1 MTTSTNGTDTPPQ
14 DRGVLSASQSSSP
27 PTVHRT
33 LSISEQAS
41 AASSRRIAPP
51 FFLKWIEYPFRIKN
65 PNTQAYLEEATGQAM
80 DYCGRG
86 PINQAGSFVGSAILK
101 LAAMEAGGMNNTV
114 HGMKVSSLL
123 TIGNLIAGITAGVTM
138 PLVGALVD
146 HTDHR
151 KAMGA
156 LSAFVIIS
164 ASGCQLI
171 LSADTWFVVYVLGI
185 ILVYFFIMHQV
196 CVMAYL
202 PDLTHDT
209 TEMGHYTAMFM
220 ARQYFVQALYTTVIV
235 AVTFSVKLTDIQTA
249 KLGIGMSFALGLIL
263 FSYSWLFLFRK
274 RPKLREVPAG
284 QNLVTTGF
292 RQLWTTAKVVF
303 SQYHALKW
311 FMIALLFSPEA
322 GAGTIL
328 AIAVTFLTLFV
339 KMTVSEITLVS
350 LALLFANI
358 PGALLS
364 RYMCKLI
371 NPLNS
376 FRAAEIL
383 FAVSNA
389 LLALTVTGPEKK
401 NLVFIYAILI
411 GVAFGWM
418 FPSQRTTVV
427 ALVPKGQETE
437 IMGLVSFFGQIL
449 GWLPSFFFT
458 IMNEKGVNMRWGVC
472 MVSFFLLASCLCTLM
487 CGSFEAATEK
497 VAHTSDLY
505 LEQFARRSV
514 KQDSFLDDGRSS
526 SVLKDSTASANGSV
540 QNGVPKDEQDVEE
553 DVA

>member
-1 MTTSTNGTDTPPQ
+1 MTATNGTTGAPSQ
-14 DRGVLSASQSSSP
+14 ASPSI
-27 PTVHRT
+27 VERK

-41 AASSRRIAPP
+41 AASSRRISAPSC
-51 FFLKWIEYPFRIKN
+51 LKWFEWPFRIKN
-65 PNTQAYLEEATGQAM
+65 PNTHAYLEEATGQAM

-101 LAAMEAGGMNNTV
+101 LAAMEAGGINQTI
-114 HGMKVSSLL
+114 HGIKVSSLL
-123 TIGNLIAGITAGVTM
+123 TIGNLIAGVTAGVTM

-156 LSAFVIIS
+156 LSALVVV
-164 ASGCQLI
+164 ACAGGQLS
-171 LSADTWFVVYVLGI
+171 LGADTWFAVYILGI
-185 ILVYFFIMHQV
+185 ILGYFFIMHQV

-220 ARQYFVQALYTTVIV
+220 TRQYFVQGLYTTLIV
-235 AVTFSVKLTDIQTA
+235 VVGFTTSITDVQTA
-249 KLGIGMSFALGLIL
+249 KLGIGLAFCIGSLCFAYAWG
-263 FSYSWLFLFRK
+263 FLFRK

-284 QNLVTTGF
+284 QNILSTGF
-292 RQLWTTAKVVF
+292 VQLWTTSKVVF
-303 SQYHALKW
+303 TQYPALKW
-311 FMIALLFSPEA
+311 FMISLLWSPEA

-339 KMTVSEITLVS
+339 RMSVSEISLVS
-350 LALLFANI
+350 LCMLFANI
-358 PGALLS
+358 PGAMIS
-364 RYMCKLI
+364 RYMCKKI

-383 FAVSNA
+383 FAVATA
-389 LLALTVTGPEKK
+389 LIAGTVTGPEKK
-401 NLVFIYAILI
+401 HLVYIYSVMI
-411 GVAFGWM
+411 GIGFGWM

-437 IMGLVSFFGQIL
+437 IMGLVSFFGQII

-458 IMNEKGVNMRWGVC
+458 IMNENGVNMRWGIG
-472 MVSFFLLASCLCTLM
+472 MVSFFLLTSFLCTLM
-487 CGSFEAATEK
+487 CGDFNKAVEL
-497 VAHTSDLY
+497 VAHTSDAY
-505 LEQFARRSV
+505 LQEFA
-514 KQDSFLDDGRSS
+514 KRSS
-526 SVLKDSTASANGSV
+526 MKNSFMKNEEIAEELNNSTNGRGSAV
-540 QNGVPKDEQDVEE
+540 DKVPVDDENVEE
-553 DVA
+553 EIA

>member
-1 MTTSTNGTDTPPQ
+1 MTTSTNGTDPPK
-14 DRGVLSASQSSSP
+14 DMSVLTASQSLSP
-27 PTVHRT
+27 PTVQRT

-51 FFLKWIEYPFRIKN
+51 SFLRWLEYPFRIKN
-65 PNTQAYLEEATGQAM
+65 PNTQAYLEEATAQAM

-101 LAAMEAGGMNNTV
+101 LAAIEAGGINNTV

-123 TIGNLIAGITAGVTM
+123 TLGNLIAGVTAGATM
-138 PLVGALVD
+138 PFVGALVD

-156 LSAFVIIS
+156 LSAFVIVS
-164 ASGCQLI
+164 ASGCQLM
-171 LSADTWFVVYVLGI
+171 LSPDTWFVVYILGI

-209 TEMGHYTAMFM
+209 TEMAHYTAMFM
-220 ARQYFVQALYTTVIV
+220 TRQYFVQGMYSTIIV
-235 AVTFSVKLTDIQTA
+235 AVTFSIKLTDIQTA
-249 KLGIGMSFALGLIL
+249 KLGNGLA
-263 FSYSWLFLFRK
+263 FSWGVICFGYGWLFLFRK
-274 RPKLREVPAG
+274 RPKLRDVPDG

-292 RQLWTTAKVVF
+292 RQLWTTTKVVF
-303 SQYHALKW
+303 THYRALKW

-339 KMTVSEITLVS
+339 KMSVSEITLVS
-350 LALLFANI
+350 LTMLFSNI

-364 RYMCKLI
+364 RYMCKKI

-376 FRAAEIL
+376 FRCAEIL
-383 FAVSNA
+383 FALSNG

-401 NLVFIYAILI
+401 KLVFVFASMV

-458 IMNEKGVNMRWGVC
+458 VMNENGVNMRWGVG
-472 MVSFFLLASCLCTLM
+472 MVSAFLLASFLCTLM
-487 CGSFEAATEK
+487 CGDFEAATAK
-497 VAHTSDLY
+497 VAHTSDVY
-505 LEQFARRSV
+505 LEQFARRSR
-514 KQDSFLDDGRSS
+514 KQDSFLDNGSS
-526 SVLKDSTASANGSV
+526 SVLKDSTASAHESC
-540 QNGVPKDEQDVEE
+540 QNDAPQDDQDVQEE
-553 DVA
+553 IA